1 MASVIKLVQSNVRS
15 ELLRGVEVANEC
27 RTIAGSIQNRAA
39 SANPDGEYRLE
50 FFNGRTR
57 DWWAVENRA
66 PRAMSQEA
74 DTGALI
80 RATRSVK

>member
-1 MASVIKLVQSNVRS
+1 MASVIKLVQGNVRS
-15 ELLRGVEVANEC
+15 ELLRSPEVVNEC
-27 RTIAGSIQNRAA
+27 RTIAGSVQARAA
-39 SANPDGEYRLE
+39 SSNPAGDYRLE

-66 PRAMSQEA
+66 PRAMRQEA

-80 RATRSVK
+80 RATRSV